1 MRGNMSIKI
10 LLADDHH
17 IIRQGIR
24 ALLEAQKDFE
34 IVAEADD
41 GRTAVKMVRHHNPDV
56 IIMDV
61 SMPELNGIDATRQI
75 LRETDKAKVIALSM
89 YSDKRFIKGM
99 LEAGASGYLL
109 KNCVAAELISA
120 IRSVMK
126 GQKYLSPQILGEVVE
141 GYLEHLSGNK
151 AESDSPLSSREREI
165 VQLVAEGKDSRQIA
179 ECLHISPKTVE
190 SHKRRIMEKL
200 EIHSVAMLTKF
211 AIRQGLTSV
220 DE

>member
-1 MRGNMSIKI
+1 MSIKI

-41 GRTAVKMVRHHNPDV
+41 GRTAVKLVRQHNPDV

-200 EIHSVAMLTKF
+200 EIHSVATLTKF

-220 DE
+220 DD

>member
-1 MRGNMSIKI
+1 MSIKI
-10 LLADDHH
+10 LLAEDHH

-24 ALLEAQKDFE
+24 ALLEAEEDFVV
-34 IVAEADD
+34 VAEADD
-41 GRTAVKMVRHHNPDV
+41 GRNAVKLARQHSPDV

-75 LRETDKAKVIALSM
+75 LGEKNDAKVIALSM
-89 YSDKRFIKGM
+89 YSDKRFITGM
-99 LEAGASGYLL
+99 LEAGVSGYLL

-120 IRSVMK
+120 IRSVLN

-141 GYLEHLSGNK
+141 GYLVHISRNK
-151 AESDSPLSSREREI
+151 APSDSPLSSREREI
-165 VQLVAEGKDSRQIA
+165 VQLVAEGKASRQVA

-200 EIHSVAMLTKF
+200 EIHSIAELTKF
-211 AIRQGLTSV
+211 AIRQGLTTV
-220 DE
+220 ND

>member
-1 MRGNMSIKI
+1 MSIKI

-41 GRTAVKMVRHHNPDV
+41 GRTAVKLVRQHNPDV

-220 DE
+220 DD

>member
-1 MRGNMSIKI
+1 MPLKI
-10 LLADDHH
+10 LLAEDHH
-17 IIRQGIR
+17 IIRQGLK
-24 ALLEAQKDFE
+24 ALLEAQADFE

-41 GRTAVKMVRHHNPDV
+41 GRSAVKLARKYSPDI

-75 LRETDKAKVIALSM
+75 LMEISGAKVIALSM
-89 YSDKRFIKGM
+89 HSDKRFINGM
-99 LEAGASGYLL
+99 LEAGVSGYLL

-126 GQKYLSPQILGEVVE
+126 GRKYLSPQILGTVVE
-141 GYLEHLSGNK
+141 GYLVHLSMDK
-151 AESDSPLSSREREI
+151 VQMESPLSTREREI

-179 ECLHISPKTVE
+179 ESLHISSKTVE
-190 SHKRRIMEKL
+190 SHRRRIMDKL
-200 EIHSVAMLTKF
+200 EIHSVAELTKF

-220 DE
+220 ND

>member
-1 MRGNMSIKI
+1 MIITI

-24 ALLEAQKDFE
+24 ALLEAEEDFA

-41 GRTAVKMVRHHNPDV
+41 GRNAVKLARQHVPDV

-75 LRETDKAKVIALSM
+75 LGENGDSKVIALSM
-89 YSDKRFIKGM
+89 YSDKRFITGM
-99 LEAGASGYLL
+99 LEAGVSGYLL

-120 IRSVMK
+120 IRSVMN

-141 GYLEHLSGNK
+141 GYLAHISRDK
-151 AESDSPLSSREREI
+151 SQSDSPLSSRERDI
-165 VQLVAEGKDSRQIA
+165 VQLVAEGKDTRQVA
-179 ECLHISPKTVE
+179 QCLHISPKTVE

-200 EIHSVAMLTKF
+200 EIHSVAALTKF
-211 AIRQGLTSV
+211 AIRQGLTTV
-220 DE
+220 ND

>member
-1 MRGNMSIKI
+1 MSIKI

-41 GRTAVKMVRHHNPDV
+41 GRTAVKLVRQHNPDV

-179 ECLHISPKTVE
+179 ECLHISRKTVE

-220 DE
+220 DH

>member
-1 MRGNMSIKI
+1 MPIKI
-10 LLADDHH
+10 LLAEDHH
-17 IIRQGIR
+17 IIRQGLK
-24 ALLEAQKDFE
+24 ALLEAQADFE

-41 GRTAVKMVRHHNPDV
+41 GRSAVKLARKYSPDI

-75 LRETDKAKVIALSM
+75 LMEISGAKVIALSM
-89 YSDKRFIKGM
+89 HSDKRFINGM
-99 LEAGASGYLL
+99 LEAGVSGYLL

-126 GQKYLSPQILGEVVE
+126 GRKYLSPQILGTVVE
-141 GYLEHLSGNK
+141 GYLVHLSMDK
-151 AESDSPLSSREREI
+151 VQMESPLSTREREI

-179 ECLHISPKTVE
+179 ESLHISSKTVE
-190 SHKRRIMEKL
+190 SHRRRIMDKL
-200 EIHSVAMLTKF
+200 EIHSVAELTKF

-220 DE
+220 ND

>member
-1 MRGNMSIKI
+1 MSIKI

-34 IVAEADD
+34 IIGEADD
-41 GRTAVKMVRHHNPDV
+41 GRTAVKLACQHNPDV

-75 LRETDKAKVIALSM
+75 LREIDKTKVIALSM

-99 LEAGASGYLL
+99 LEAGVSGYLL

-151 AESDSPLSSREREI
+151 AEPDSPLSSREREI

-190 SHKRRIMEKL
+190 SHKRRIMDKL
-200 EIHSVAMLTKF
+200 EIHSVATLTKF
-211 AIRQGLTSV
+211 AIRQGLTSIN
-220 DE
+220 D

>member
-1 MRGNMSIKI
+1 MTIKI
-10 LLADDHH
+10 LLAENHH

-41 GRTAVKMVRHHNPDV
+41 GRTAVKLARQHTPDV

-75 LRETDKAKVIALSM
+75 LREIDQTKVIALSM

-99 LEAGASGYLL
+99 LEAGVSGYLL
-109 KNCVAAELISA
+109 KNCVVAELISA

-126 GQKYLSPQILGEVVE
+126 GQKYLSPQILGKVVE
-141 GYLEHLSGNK
+141 GYLGHLSRNE
-151 AESDSPLSSREREI
+151 ADSDSPLSSREREI

-179 ECLHISPKTVE
+179 ERLHISPKTVE
-190 SHKRRIMEKL
+190 SHKRRTMEKL
-200 EIHSVAMLTKF
+200 EIHSVAELTKF

-220 DE
+220 DD

>member
-1 MRGNMSIKI
+1 MSIKI

-41 GRTAVKMVRHHNPDV
+41 GRTAVKLVRQHNPDV

-61 SMPELNGIDATRQI
+61 SMPDLNGIDATRQI

-220 DE
+220 DH